1 MVVLESRPDTAGAKV
16 EKVYANSGIPARV
29 VLDSAVGYVMERAH
43 LVVVGSKGV
52 VDNRIIVNK
61 MEMYAMGIAAR
72 ELGKP
77 FYVTAN
83 SYNFAKAVPAEPVRH
98 DRDGTGGRAEICGQ
112 GDLGGHVGG
121 EGCGDAPITT

>member
-1 MVVLESRPDTAGAKV
+1 M
-16 EKVYANSGIPARV
+16 
-29 VLDSAVGYVMERAH
+29 
-43 LVVVGSKGV
+43 VGSKGV

-77 FYVTAN
+77 FYVTDN

-98 DRDGTGGRAEICGQ
+98 DRDGTGGRAKIYGH
-112 GDLGGHVGG
+112 GNLGGHGG
-121 EGCGDAPITT
+121 GGGDTPINKLLGTPL